1 MPGAQPAPDPPS
13 AAAEADP
20 LLGRVLN
27 DRYKIVEAIGHG
39 GMGRV
44 YKALQAPLDRVV
56 ALKVLGAGHDRDPN
70 FYKRFFLEASVTAKL
85 THPNTITLYDYG
97 RTDDGIFFIAM
108 EYLDGRTLSQAMQAD
123 GPLAQDRVIHIAQQ
137 ICRSLR
143 EAHALGIIHRDLKPA
158 NVMLLR
164 QQDDHDF
171 VKVLDFGLVKFFSS
185 DNPET
190 DITNAGTFMG
200 SPHYI
205 APEQARNQSPDQR
218 CDIYSLGVLLYHM
231 LTGRVPFTAP
241 APVDIILKHLHD
253 APVPPRQ
260 LRPDLQIAPE
270 LQRIVLRCMAKGRE
284 QRYQSMDELLV
295 HLKAVRAHLTGISA
309 PHSMPPQIGPQ
320 PQAKPV
326 TPGMIAQTPPTPQ
339 PGLRTPSQPM
349 SALRSTPAR
358 GTPHATKPPPPPPE
372 AMLDDELDLLGR
384 AVPARSLQRK
394 LAALSRLPVIGRLVP
409 RILARVEAALARL
422 SSEVARV
429 RSGIAQIAAAIAAAL
444 KDRPQLRIALPP
456 ALIVMAGIGT
466 AAYVL
471 WAPAPPAPPTPPL
484 AAAVPVAPLAPAA
497 PPTAAVP
504 VVPAAAAPVAP
515 AAAVP
520 VAPPPPAPAPAE
532 TTALAVAYPAAFAG
546 TTLVTVT
553 STPAGAEVRD
563 AEDQFLGTTPFDLR
577 VPTKKP
583 LQLTLRHDGYR
594 PASLNKAVEGE
605 RMSLSVTLKSAR
617 TDPYESK
624 PTKRS
629 VGYKD
634 DPY

>member
-1 MPGAQPAPDPPS
+1 
-13 AAAEADP
+13 
-20 LLGRVLN
+20 
-27 DRYKIVEAIGHG
+27 
-39 GMGRV
+39 MGRV

-56 ALKVLGAGHDRDPN
+56 ALKILGGGHDRDPN

-108 EYLDGRTLSQAMQAD
+108 EFLDGRTLSQTMQAD

-171 VKVLDFGLVKFFSS
+171 VKVLDFGLVKFFSG
-185 DNPET
+185 DNPDT

-241 APVDIILKHLHD
+241 APLDIILKHLHD

-260 LRPDLQIAPE
+260 LRADLQIAPE

-309 PHSMPPQIGPQ
+309 PHSVPPQTGPQ
-320 PQAKPV
+320 PRAKPV

-358 GTPHATKPPPPPPE
+358 GTPHPTRPPPPPPE
-372 AMLDDELDLLGR
+372 AMLDDELAALGP
-384 AVPARSLQRK
+384 AVADRPLGRK

-409 RILARVEAALARL
+409 RILAGAERALAHL

-429 RSGIAQIAAAIAAAL
+429 RSGFARIASAVAGAL
-444 KDRPQLRIALPP
+444 KDRPQLRSALPP

-471 WAPAPPAPPTPPL
+471 WAPAPAPPL
-484 AAAVPVAPLAPAA
+484 AAAVPVAPLAPDA
-497 PPTAAVP
+497 PPV
-504 VVPAAAAPVAP
+504 
-515 AAAVP
+515 AAVP
-520 VAPPPPAPAPAE
+520 VAPSQPAPAPLE
-532 TTALAVAYPAAFAG
+532 TPAPAVAYPAAFAG

-563 AEDQFLGTTPFDLR
+563 AEDKFLGTTPFDLR
-577 VPTKKP
+577 VPTSKP

-594 PASLNKAVEGE
+594 PASLNKTVEGE

-617 TDPYESK
+617 TDAYESK
-624 PTKRS
+624 PHKRS

>member
-1 MPGAQPAPDPPS
+1 
-13 AAAEADP
+13 
-20 LLGRVLN
+20 VLN

-44 YKALQAPLDRVV
+44 YKALQAPLERVV
-56 ALKVLGAGHDRDPN
+56 ALKILGAGHDRDPN
-70 FYKRFFLEASVTAKL
+70 FFKRFFLEASVTAKL

-108 EYLDGRTLSQAMQAD
+108 EFLDGRTLSQAMQAE

-171 VKVLDFGLVKFFSS
+171 VKVLDFGLVKFFSG

-309 PHSMPPQIGPQ
+309 PHSVPPQTGPQ
-320 PQAKPV
+320 PQAKPI

-372 AMLDDELDLLGR
+372 AMLDDDLAPLGR
-384 AVPARSLQRK
+384 VVPGRSPRPS
-394 LAALSRLPVIGRLVP
+394 LAALSRLPVIGRLLP
-409 RILARVEAALARL
+409 RILARVGPAVGRL

-429 RSGIAQIAAAIAAAL
+429 RSGIAQIASPIAAAL
-444 KDRPQLRIALPP
+444 KDRPQLRLALPP

-471 WAPAPPAPPTPPL
+471 WAPAPPAPPL
-484 AAAVPVAPLAPAA
+484 AAAVPVAPPEPAA
-497 PPTAAVP
+497 PPATAVPVALAAAVP
-504 VVPAAAAPVAP
+504 VDPAAAVPVAP
-515 AAAVP
+515 TAAVP
-520 VAPPPPAPAPAE
+520 VAPPPPAPAPLE
-532 TTALAVAYPAAFAG
+532 TPAPAVAYPAAFAG

-563 AEDQFLGTTPFDLR
+563 AEDHFLGTTPFDLR
-577 VPTKKP
+577 VPSKKP

-594 PASLNKAVEGE
+594 PASLSKAVKGE

-624 PTKRS
+624 PDKRS